1 MPRVFLYTAAVV
13 ASFPGTSLQR
23 LFNDGSTRLQRACLS
38 TFDDAKIQRLFDFW
52 HFLANFKSLFAIFVK
67 NRGYFQQ
74 NKCCEYQSCNVT
86 TFWCNLCDWM
96 RVLFQKNTTNFF
108 KLSIWLLLI
117 IRKLHTCYSNISL
130 CRIANPAQQH
140 NTEHPPC
147 WKQCKQMN
155 ICNDG
160 ETCCSLPSE
169 PNLCLDIGVI
179 LCVEAHLRRNRSFL
193 VEEMPI
199 PSFNFVCFVQ
209 VPHMRLLL
217 RTHFF
222 TYNLAHQNQ

>member
-1 MPRVFLYTAAVV
+1 MTKIGDIFNKISVESIKV
-13 ASFPGTSLQR
+13 AMLQH
-23 LFNDGSTRLQRACLS
+23 
-38 TFDDAKIQRLFDFW
+38 FD
-52 HFLANFKSLFAIFVK
+52 AIFVTE
-67 NRGYFQQ
+67 RGYFF
-74 NKCCEYQSCNVT
+74 K
-86 TFWCNLCDWM
+86 
-96 RVLFQKNTTNFF
+96 KNTTNFF
-108 KLSIWLLLI
+108 KLSIRLLLI
-117 IRKLHTCYSNISL
+117 INKLHTCYSNISL
-130 CRIANPAQQH
+130 CRIANPAQRH

-160 ETCCSLPSE
+160 ETCCLLPSE
-169 PNLCLDIGVI
+169 PHLCLDIGVI

-222 TYNLAHQNQ
+222 YILPDASKPISSFSS